1 MNSIS
6 KVDDKVDAE
15 NIKNIN
21 SIGKDGERM
30 IMNKRKQKAN
40 KNRKIVFS
48 LLQECEYVDE
58 TFNDMSIDT
67 SQPSYF
73 DVKLGQSKSNTPLL
87 TDDNILNYL
96 SKEGEPLRTLTK
108 YYGNKIGQQGCK
120 QGNFDFVCRI

>member
-48 LLQECEYVDE
+48 LL
-58 TFNDMSIDT
+58 
-67 SQPSYF
+67 
-73 DVKLGQSKSNTPLL
+73 
-87 TDDNILNYL
+87 
-96 SKEGEPLRTLTK
+96 
-108 YYGNKIGQQGCK
+108 
-120 QGNFDFVCRI
+120 